1 MSFIENLTPMPSTD
15 EVRLR
20 TGRMLLSRLDKNL
33 SNESILEV
41 KNLKEA
47 LSIIESDYN
56 SVISSIK
63 STFDQIADLD
73 EYEQYKGSYVVVRA
87 GYSESK
93 ITVVELY
100 IQRKIKSDEVD
111 DELETLVYKLF
122 NFKESKF
129 CSLVQTYIALS
140 RINKFFWNKKS

>member
-87 GYSESK
+87 GYSGSK

-100 IQRKIKSDEVD
+100 IQRKIRGSED

-122 NFKESKF
+122 NFKESNSVISTNLHSIVKDK
-129 CSLVQTYIALS
+129 
-140 RINKFFWNKKS
+140 RIILE